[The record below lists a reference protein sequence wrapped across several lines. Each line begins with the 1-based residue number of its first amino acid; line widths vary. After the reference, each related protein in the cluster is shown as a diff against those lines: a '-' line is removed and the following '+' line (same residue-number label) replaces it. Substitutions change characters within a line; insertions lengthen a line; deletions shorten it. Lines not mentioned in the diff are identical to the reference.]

1 MCHPLVLKKIF
12 PKLKGEVALRNRF
25 NKMTVQQ
32 IVRRGLGTL
41 GISGGTQILSLRITA
56 TRVCAL
62 ENQAIHLTSPSP
74 LQVTCSQDVYN
85 VGLQVTG
92 NFVLLF

>member
-12 PKLKGEVALRNRF
+12 PKLKGEVALGNRF

-41 GISGGTQILSLRITA
+41 GKYY
-56 TRVCAL
+56 
-62 ENQAIHLTSPSP
+62 P
-74 LQVTCSQDVYN
+74 
-85 VGLQVTG
+85 
-92 NFVLLF
+92 